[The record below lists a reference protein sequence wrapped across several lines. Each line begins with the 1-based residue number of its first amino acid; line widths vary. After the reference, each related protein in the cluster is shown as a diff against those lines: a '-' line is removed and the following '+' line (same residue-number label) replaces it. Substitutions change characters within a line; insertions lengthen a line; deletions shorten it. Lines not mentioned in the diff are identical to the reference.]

1 MSDDL
6 VDIFK
11 FANLK
16 ESDSGITDENEINP
30 DTETTIDYHDIMTEE
45 YELNDTRVA
54 MIGNVD
60 SGKSTL
66 IGVLTNATLD
76 DGRGGKQNI
85 KDATHHLWTRPSL
98 TRTSFAVSGARALIL
113 KHRHEQEN
121 GRTSA
126 VTVEIMGYKVIIM
139 NADI

>member
-16 ESDSGITDENEINP
+16 ESDNAIIEETDANP
-30 DTETTIDYHDIMTEE
+30 DLENTIDYHDIMTEE

-76 DGRGGKQNI
+76 DGRGGKPN
-85 KDATHHLWTRPSL
+85 
-98 TRTSFAVSGARALIL
+98 LIDTL
-113 KHRHEQEN
+113 H
-121 GRTSA
+121 S
-126 VTVEIMGYKVIIM
+126 
-139 NADI
+139 

>member
-16 ESDSGITDENEINP
+16 ESDSVITDENEINP

-76 DGRGGKQNI
+76 DGRGGQPAI
-85 KDATHHLWTRPSL
+85 
-98 TRTSFAVSGARALIL
+98 
-113 KHRHEQEN
+113 
-121 GRTSA
+121 
-126 VTVEIMGYKVIIM
+126 
-139 NADI
+139 

>member
-1 MSDDL
+1 MSDEL

-11 FANLK
+11 FASFKGGDNV
-16 ESDSGITDENEINP
+16 DDEIDAPLEG
-30 DTETTIDYHDIMTEE
+30 EEAIDYHDIMTEE

-76 DGRGGKQNI
+76 DGRGGELQSYF
-85 KDATHHLWTRPSL
+85 LFL
-98 TRTSFAVSGARALIL
+98 
-113 KHRHEQEN
+113 
-121 GRTSA
+121 
-126 VTVEIMGYKVIIM
+126 GYQCSHSS
-139 NADI
+139 

>member
-16 ESDSGITDENEINP
+16 ESDTAITEETDANP
-30 DTETTIDYHDIMTEE
+30 DLENTIDYHDIMTEE

-76 DGRGGKQNI
+76 DGRGGKANLS
-85 KDATHHLWTRPSL
+85 DTLHS
-98 TRTSFAVSGARALIL
+98 
-113 KHRHEQEN
+113 
-121 GRTSA
+121 
-126 VTVEIMGYKVIIM
+126 
-139 NADI
+139 

>member
-16 ESDSGITDENEINP
+16 DSDSGIADENETNL

-76 DGRGGKQNI
+76 DGRGGKPTI
-85 KDATHHLWTRPSL
+85 KDATDH
-98 TRTSFAVSGARALIL
+98 
-113 KHRHEQEN
+113 
-121 GRTSA
+121 
-126 VTVEIMGYKVIIM
+126 
-139 NADI
+139 

>member
-16 ESDSGITDENEINP
+16 ESDTAITEETDANP
-30 DTETTIDYHDIMTEE
+30 DLENTIDYHDIMTEE

-76 DGRGGKQNI
+76 DGRGGKPNLI
-85 KDATHHLWTRPSL
+85 DALHS
-98 TRTSFAVSGARALIL
+98 
-113 KHRHEQEN
+113 
-121 GRTSA
+121 
-126 VTVEIMGYKVIIM
+126 
-139 NADI
+139 